1 MSKITPEAE
10 VLELRT
16 VATALTAERD
26 DLRSTV
32 EKLTVGAA
40 DELTAVKADVVTK
53 EARISE
59 LSAALE
65 ASASEVTTLKALIA
79 DMEASK
85 VTASKQAADIV
96 ASTGVEPA
104 KMEQPSA
111 QAPAKTVEE
120 IRAEYASMPPSA
132 SRIAFLNANRSAIL
146 FGRVK

>member
-26 DLRSTV
+26 DLRATV

-120 IRAEYASMPPSA
+120 IRAEYAAMPPSA

>member
-1 MSKITPEAE
+1 
-10 VLELRT
+10 
-16 VATALTAERD
+16 
-26 DLRSTV
+26 V

-120 IRAEYASMPPSA
+120 IRAEYAAMPPSA